1 MPDLRLMVLID
12 LAYLTYSR
20 RAFLCAIFSASA
32 LLRSERQANILMRKE
47 NSMRNNFRLRAVLLL
62 GSVLALLPV
71 ACSSNSNSSGG
82 NSVLNMAGAWTLTA
96 VSTEGK
102 GTVSGTANVEQS
114 GQGLGSNGST
124 TLTAVVGGISFSQ
137 SGTSLTGTITD
148 SIKGVTYNFTGT
160 LSGDNLTIAGSAPCS
175 VQGTQSV
182 NISGTIAST
191 STQGNYTITRSSN
204 CYYSGDAGTWTATK
218 Q

>member
-1 MPDLRLMVLID
+1 M
-12 LAYLTYSR
+12 
-20 RAFLCAIFSASA
+20 
-32 LLRSERQANILMRKE
+32 K
-47 NSMRNNFRLRAVLLL
+47 NNFRLAVLLL
-62 GSVLALLPV
+62 GGALALLPV
-71 ACSSNSNSSGG
+71 ACSSSSSSSSSSG
-82 NSVLNMAGAWTLTA
+82 NSGMNMAGAWTVTA

-102 GTVSGTANVEQS
+102 GTVSGAANVEQS
-114 GQGLGSNGST
+114 GQGLGTNGVT
-124 TLTAVVGGISFSQ
+124 TLTAVVGSISFSQ

-148 SIKGVTYNFTGT
+148 SIKSVTYNFTGT
-160 LSGDNLTIAGSAPCS
+160 LSGDNLTITGSAPCS

-182 NISGTIAST
+182 NLSGTITST